1 MNETLTPAEIT
12 AKSTEVGM
20 EKTSKPFFKILLN
33 GVLAGMFIGL
43 GAMFSVNSL
52 SGLELL
58 PYGITKLIAGLA
70 FSL

>member
-1 MNETLTPAEIT
+1 
-12 AKSTEVGM
+12 
-20 EKTSKPFFKILLN
+20 
-33 GVLAGMFIGL
+33 MFIGM